1 MSHTE
6 LAPARRGSAT
16 PEETR
21 RRIEDVAEAL
31 FRRIGYQKTAVADI
45 ARELG
50 MSPANVYRFYA
61 SKSAINEAIAT
72 RMLSGVAEELWGIA
86 RQPAPAEARLAL
98 LLRTLHQRHMALFF
112 TERRLHDMVTAAM
125 AEHWDCVER
134 FITAVQG
141 AIRHVIMDGIAAGQF
156 HRADPEVLA
165 RSVKQA
171 CMAFVHPV
179 IIAECIGRAT
189 PEAQLA
195 AELEEVIALV
205 LRGLKA

>member
-1 MSHTE
+1 MNQSDT
-6 LAPARRGSAT
+6 APPRRGSAT

-21 RRIEDVAEAL
+21 RRIEDAAEAL
-31 FRRIGYQKTAVADI
+31 FRRIGHQKTAVADI

-50 MSPANVYRFYA
+50 MSPANIYRFYA

-86 RQPAPAEARLAL
+86 RQHGEAPQRLAM
-98 LLRTLHQRHMALFF
+98 LLRTLHQRHLALFF
-112 TERRLHDMVTAAM
+112 TERRLHDMVSAAM
-125 AEHWDCVER
+125 AEHWDCIER
-134 FITAVQG
+134 FVQAIQG

-156 HRADPEVLA
+156 HRADPEVLT

-171 CMAFVHPV
+171 SMAFMHPV
-179 IIAECIGRAT
+179 LIAECVGRNT
-189 PEAQLA
+189 TEAQLA

-205 LRGLKA
+205 LRGLSS